1 MSHYWCEHCSE
12 EFKTNSEEDYIG
24 CPNCFKILT
33 AVNSCPEL
41 LPNGDDQAIVS
52 IGGNLKDHWILCSY
66 YKEKDNFEITSSWM
80 IYENYLRRINLSAF
94 QYQVACDGLSGY

>member
-41 LPNGDDQAIVS
+41 LPNGDD
-52 IGGNLKDHWILCSY
+52 
-66 YKEKDNFEITSSWM
+66 
-80 IYENYLRRINLSAF
+80 
-94 QYQVACDGLSGY
+94 